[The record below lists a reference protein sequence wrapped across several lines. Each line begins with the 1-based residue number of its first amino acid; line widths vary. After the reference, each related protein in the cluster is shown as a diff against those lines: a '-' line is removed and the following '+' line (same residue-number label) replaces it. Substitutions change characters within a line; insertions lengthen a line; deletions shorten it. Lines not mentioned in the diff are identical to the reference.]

1 MHKMCKGTSDDR
13 AHAVNVHG
21 LAVIDTSNGAIL
33 QNIDLTNISTNFINS
48 PEPEGVYVSNGK
60 LYLNYHHSN
69 TNRNEVCLVEFPLQE
84 IKESIPVATTK
95 TNGLLS
101 FKDKEKLDDLH
112 NSIRVLTQEE
122 YNALETKSENTIY
135 FIKG

>member
-1 MHKMCKGTSDDR
+1 M
-13 AHAVNVHG
+13 
-21 LAVIDTSNGAIL
+21 
-33 QNIDLTNISTNFINS
+33 
-48 PEPEGVYVSNGK
+48 
-60 LYLNYHHSN
+60 NYHHSN

-84 IKESIPVATTK
+84 VKESIPVATNK

-101 FKDKEKLDDLH
+101 FKDKAKLDDLR
-112 NSIRVLTQEE
+112 NSIQVLTQEE